1 MNSHIPENLRCE
13 YEKNPLGVQKSQ
25 PLLSW
30 QVREEAAPES
40 GWQQAYQI
48 VASSKESL
56 LSEGIYDRWDSGI
69 VKSRR
74 SYAIPYQGTA
84 LKSSERIYWMV
95 RIQDQSGEF
104 SPFSKA
110 AWFEMGLLN
119 DRDWKGNWMSFLGGL
134 IGNGLLMRYSFS
146 CQQKRIVRARAY
158 VCCLGYHEL
167 HLNGSRIGDH
177 LLDPAPT
184 DCAKTVLYT
193 TYDVTENLLPEEI
206 HHDKHAHPQKHGYV
220 VYDHLRLRRQYL
232 LHKRLCH
239 TECDQIA
246 HDDIDSKPPGQS
258 SVLILY
264 FESHPAV
271 GMVGEDTADKIRDAA
286 GKPVVH
292 MHQIVEHCHD
302 DPPHQSIDHTYQP
315 KVDHLHNK
323 ILIF

>member
-56 LSEGIYDRWDSGI
+56 LLEGIYDRWDSGI

-167 HLNGSRIGDH
+167 HLHGSRIGDH

-193 TYDVTENLLPEEI
+193 TYDVTENLLPEDNVI
-206 HHDKHAHPQKHGYV
+206 G
-220 VYDHLRLRRQYL
+220 L
-232 LHKRLCH
+232 
-239 TECDQIA
+239 
-246 HDDIDSKPPGQS
+246 
-258 SVLILY
+258 VL
-264 FESHPAV
+264 
-271 GMVGEDTADKIRDAA
+271 GA
-286 GKPVVH
+286 GWAG
-292 MHQIVEHCHD
+292 
-302 DPPHQSIDHTYQP
+302 
-315 KVDHLHNK
+315 
-323 ILIF
+323 

>member
-56 LSEGIYDRWDSGI
+56 LLEGIYDRWDSGI

-193 TYDVTENLLPEEI
+193 TYDVTENLLPEDNVI
-206 HHDKHAHPQKHGYV
+206 G
-220 VYDHLRLRRQYL
+220 L
-232 LHKRLCH
+232 
-239 TECDQIA
+239 
-246 HDDIDSKPPGQS
+246 
-258 SVLILY
+258 VL
-264 FESHPAV
+264 
-271 GMVGEDTADKIRDAA
+271 GTGWA
-286 GKPVVH
+286 G
-292 MHQIVEHCHD
+292 
-302 DPPHQSIDHTYQP
+302 QP
-315 KVDHLHNK
+315 KVLVQLNIEYEDGSRQEEFTDWGIGWCVAK
-323 ILIF
+323 GPILYNSIYDGEEIGRAHV